1 MAINWQFYHWHL
13 EPSAICPLKCP
24 RCPRM
29 EHPNTPWLN
38 HQMDLDFFKS
48 FMTPERLA
56 SQVRRITM
64 CGDVGDPIYC
74 RDYLDIYRYIKQHNP
89 DCHVFTVT
97 NGSGK
102 SRTWWEEFGSIANA
116 RDSINF
122 SIDGYDNDSNRLYRV
137 NSNFDSITDGIRA
150 LRSVNDKIF
159 MNWALIVFR
168 FNQRHLDHIVD
179 LARALGMDAVQV
191 TKSTKF
197 GSKYGE
203 AYQGDTD
210 PLEPDAQWISGSHRY
225 ERSMIDIS
233 GRRQDRRDYLEIN
246 RTQYH
251 KIAAQYQLAP
261 VIPMCEIGNR
271 GLYVNAEGVVFP
283 CSWVSFPYETLTW
296 RGKTVHWHDSFYAQ
310 YRDRMNLRRRSLE
323 EVLVDPLW
331 SACSRGWRDPAHTWV
346 ECGQKCE
353 KKLVDESYAVGWET
367 N

>member
-29 EHPNTPWLN
+29 EHPDTPWLN

-56 SQVRRITM
+56 TQVRRITM

-74 RDYLDIYRYIKQHNP
+74 RDYLDIYRYIKTHNP

-102 SRTWWEEFGSIANA
+102 SSAWWEEFGSIANA

-122 SIDGYDNDSNRLYRV
+122 SIDGYDNDSNRLYRI
-137 NSNFDSITDGIRA
+137 NSNFDSIMNGIRT
-150 LRSVNDKIF
+150 LRSTNREIF

-168 FNQRHLDHIVD
+168 FNQLHVDHIVD
-179 LARALGMDAVQV
+179 LARGLGMDAVQV

-203 AYQGDTD
+203 AYLGDAD
-210 PLEPDAQWISGSHRY
+210 PLEPSAEWISSSHRY

-233 GRRQDRRDYLEIN
+233 GRQQDRTDYLELN
-246 RTQYH
+246 RARYH
-251 KIAAQYQLAP
+251 KILEDYQLTP

-296 RGKTVHWHDSFYAQ
+296 RNKTIHWHDSFYAQ
-310 YRDRMNLRRRSLE
+310 YRDRMNIRNRSLE
-323 EVLVDPLW
+323 EVLADPLW
-331 SACSRGWRDPAHTWV
+331 SSCSRGWRDPARTWV

-353 KKLVDESYAVGWET
+353 RDLVDESYAVGWET